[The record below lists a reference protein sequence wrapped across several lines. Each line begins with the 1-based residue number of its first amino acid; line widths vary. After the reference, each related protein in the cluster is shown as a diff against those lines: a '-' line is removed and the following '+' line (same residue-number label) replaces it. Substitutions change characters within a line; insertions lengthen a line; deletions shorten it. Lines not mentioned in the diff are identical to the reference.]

1 MHVHYAL
8 CTCGIYTKCIAP
20 RRPPGLAGFL
30 TPLGGRSSHGRAA
43 RPDLHG
49 LPKRPSIR
57 GRSLRPSWHAS
68 EYNHTSSRPLWRRCH
83 ECTLAISAHR
93 RSHSSACVSWPGKL
107 RSRADPCLDYQS
119 AGCELAPRQSS
130 NHAHAP
136 PSLPYRWP
144 NVPAREKGVDVMLAV
159 YFVRAAIEKQ
169 ADILI
174 LASRDTDYC
183 QLSRWLLISEKQ
195 RSRPACGRTAA
206 AFDYPDISS
215 GAHISVEAIT
225 LQAKIDAS
233 TREASQRPKV

>member
-174 LASRDTDYC
+174 LASRDTDLLPAVEMAIDLGKAKVETC
-183 QLSRWLLISEKQ
+183 MWENCSRLRLSRYQLWCTYLSG
-195 RSRPACGRTAA
+195 S
-206 AFDYPDISS
+206 DY
-215 GAHISVEAIT
+215 
-225 LQAKIDAS
+225 LAS
-233 TREASQRPKV
+233 KDRRQY